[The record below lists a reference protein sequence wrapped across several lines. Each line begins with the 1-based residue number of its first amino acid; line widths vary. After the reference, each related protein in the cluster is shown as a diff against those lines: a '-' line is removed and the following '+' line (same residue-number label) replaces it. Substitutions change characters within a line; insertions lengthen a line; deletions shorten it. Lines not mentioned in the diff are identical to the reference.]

1 MTRRGDKV
9 SAYDA
14 LEGLA
19 QLSELAR
26 RPDVSGDEHGVVTLP
41 IRDLLPDPLQARR
54 VLPAGLRGRFLA
66 GELAPVEALNAWRE
80 LASEDAMEGEVLEA
94 RVVRLARSL
103 QAQEQINPITVQSA
117 RIGDHERYMIE
128 TGERRWWAH
137 WWLVGLE
144 NDPRF
149 EMIQAVVVAQA
160 SAWRQAAENLQ
171 GEPLSAVQEACQVA
185 RLVLL
190 EGGTSPGYSLKWGE
204 SAPVVE
210 LDEGGMGYGFY
221 RRALARRI
229 PQGAWPLIEQATGK
243 GTRYCQYLLGLFR
256 LCDEALETADRAG
269 ITESQLR
276 PLASAGATPER
287 QQRIVRL
294 VVQYGLGRDKVAS
307 LVGTADL
314 DAAEANLADDHGAGV
329 RKPRTIRSPETIVLD
344 RLAGMSRLLDR
355 TTRSEPSILQVVT
368 RRVVEDGSVS
378 DRLAEI
384 ASLHSFLGLLI
395 QELDREVSAGPSSSD
410 TES

>member
-19 QLSELAR
+19 ELSELAG

-103 QAQEQINPITVQSA
+103 QAQEQINPITVQSV

-276 PLASAGATPER
+276 PLASAGTTPER
-287 QQRIVRL
+287 QQRIARL
-294 VVQYGLGRDKVAS
+294 VVRYGLGRDKVAS

-384 ASLHSFLGLLI
+384 ESLHSFLGLLI

>member
-103 QAQEQINPITVQSA
+103 QAQEQINPITVQSV

-144 NDPRF
+144 KDTRF

-307 LVGTADL
+307 LVGAADL
-314 DAAEANLADDHGAGV
+314 DAAEANLADDHGIGL

-384 ASLHSFLGLLI
+384 ESLHSFLGLLI
-395 QELDREVSAGPSSSD
+395 QELDREVSAGPASSD

>member
-19 QLSELAR
+19 QLSELTR
-26 RPDVSGDEHGVVTLP
+26 RPDASGGEHGVVTLP
-41 IRDLLPDPLQARR
+41 IGDLVPDPLQARR

-80 LASEDAMEGEVLEA
+80 LASEDAIEAEVLES

-103 QAQEQINPITVQSA
+103 EAQEQINPITVHSVKN
-117 RIGDHERYMIE
+117 GDHERYMIE

-137 WWLVGLE
+137 WWLVGFE
-144 NDPRF
+144 NDFRF
-149 EMIQAVVVAQA
+149 ETIQAIVVGKA

-221 RRALARRI
+221 RGVLARRI

-243 GTRYCQYLLGLFR
+243 GTRYCQYLLGLLR
-256 LCDEALETADRAG
+256 LCDEALDVSDRAG

-276 PLASAGATPER
+276 PLAAAGALPER

-294 VVQYGLGRDKVAS
+294 IVQYALGREKVAS
-307 LVGTADL
+307 LVGAADL
-314 DAAEANLADDHGAGV
+314 DVAEAKLADEREKGT

-355 TTRSEPSILQVVT
+355 TTRSEPSILQVVAG
-368 RRVVEDGSVS
+368 RVIEDGNVS

-384 ASLHSFLGLLI
+384 DGLHSFLGLLI
-395 QELDREVSAGPSSSD
+395 QELGREGGLEPSSSD
-410 TES
+410 TEG